1 MSDITAFRDEVRNW
15 LEEYCPEGA
24 RAGASGE
31 TGDAMQQWRDALIE
45 QGWTVPLWPKEYGG
59 GGLDRAQAR
68 VLAEELGRIRARPA
82 IMGGMGTG
90 MLGPTLLEYGTE
102 EQKKRHLIP
111 ITRGETRWCQGYSE
125 PGAGSDLAGLQTKAV
140 DKGDHFLINGQ
151 KIWTSGAQFAN
162 RMFALV
168 RTDPDAPKHEGISF
182 VLLDMDQPGVTVK
195 PIRTIGGNSP
205 FNEVF
210 FDDAIAQKE
219 DLIGELNHGWTVGKR
234 LLQHERS
241 GQGGLGGVGGN
252 RQSPRTFA
260 VSYTHL
266 TLPTKA

>member
-1 MSDITAFRDEVRNW
+1 MILGRLFAARPISGRTSHQLIDNRGDRMSDITAFRDEVRSW

-31 TGDAMQQWRDALIE
+31 TGDAMQRWRDALIE

-125 PGAGSDLAGLQTKAV
+125 PG
-140 DKGDHFLINGQ
+140 
-151 KIWTSGAQFAN
+151 SG
-162 RMFALV
+162 
-168 RTDPDAPKHEGISF
+168 
-182 VLLDMDQPGVTVK
+182 
-195 PIRTIGGNSP
+195 
-205 FNEVF
+205 
-210 FDDAIAQKE
+210 
-219 DLIGELNHGWTVGKR
+219 
-234 LLQHERS
+234 
-241 GQGGLGGVGGN
+241 
-252 RQSPRTFA
+252 
-260 VSYTHL
+260 
-266 TLPTKA
+266 